1 LIFLPS
7 GKKERAW
14 AGTYSLRSGW
24 RRALARGWHPLW
36 KHVWGGSSVVRL
48 SLHPRDLEV
57 PFVRKQLAVF
67 LDELAARGYGSCSYA
82 DHVQS

>member
-1 LIFLPS
+1 M
-7 GKKERAW
+7 
-14 AGTYSLRSGW
+14 
-24 RRALARGWHPLW
+24 
-36 KHVWGGSSVVRL
+36 WGGSSVVRL

-67 LDELAARGYGSCSYA
+67 LDELAARGYRSWSYA

>member
-1 LIFLPS
+1 M
-7 GKKERAW
+7 
-14 AGTYSLRSGW
+14 
-24 RRALARGWHPLW
+24 
-36 KHVWGGSSVVRL
+36 SSVVRL

-67 LDELAARGYGSCSYA
+67 LDELAERGYGSYSYA